1 MRWLLLLLLLLSSS
15 SWACE
20 LKMGYRTTRR
30 PPFIAGAPDNTG
42 LYKELYETAA
52 AKMGCK
58 LTIVRSSKSRIL
70 AKLEAGDID
79 FYPGLTPSIERAK
92 YLHFLANGLVDG
104 YMGLSHQDLPE
115 ITHYS
120 QLSGKILLIAK
131 GGPNQVPKSVQ
142 VIIKEPPEL
151 SVVMAAEML
160 DQKKADFYIYNFTS
174 LIEFIK
180 QNKDLKIKLHRHCC
194 GEFQPMQLGFSLKSA
209 KIKTKPNETL
219 NTRYPYNNQ
228 QLDGQS
234 TARLLKETLAE
245 MAQDGTTAGIF
256 YKHFNHPMPQ
266 MAALNKQ
273 ADN

>member
-1 MRWLLLLLLLLSSS
+1 MMRWLLLLLLLLSSS

-20 LKMGYRTTRR
+20 LKMGYRTTQR

-52 AKMGCK
+52 TKMGCK

-70 AKLEAGDID
+70 AKIDTGDID
-79 FYPGLTPSIERAK
+79 FYPGLTPTPERAQ
-92 YLHFLANGLVDG
+92 YVHFFPNGLVDG
-104 YMGLSHQDLPE
+104 YMGISHLDLAE
-115 ITHYS
+115 ITHYG
-120 QLSGKILLIAK
+120 QLSGKTLLIAK
-131 GGPNQVPKSVQ
+131 GGPRLVSDDLN

-151 SVVMAAEML
+151 SVAMAAEMI

-180 QNKDLKIKLHRHCC
+180 QNKDLNIKLHRHCC
-194 GEFQPMQLGFSLKSA
+194 GEFQPMQLGFYLKSA

-219 NTRYPYNNQ
+219 NTRYPHNNQ
-228 QLDGQS
+228 QLDDQS

-273 ADN
+273 AD